1 MRAPLTLRLR
11 GRAYDRPAMDTLS
24 AGVAASPHRRGGWL
38 ALLLVA
44 AVQAATP
51 AKDPYAA
58 RRHAL
63 VAELRED
70 SAADATRLGRDV
82 LAVMATV
89 PRHRFVPASQLRH
102 AYENRPLAIGHGQTI
117 SQPYIVALMTT
128 LAELQRDDTVLE
140 IGTGSGYQA
149 AVLAGLAGHVYS
161 IEIIEPLGAQAT
173 QRLRAL
179 GYDNVTT
186 RIGDGYYGWPKAG
199 PFDAIVVTAAATSV
213 PPPLIQQLKPGGRM
227 VIPVGSSFFTQTL
240 MLVEKDVDGRVHSRQ
255 ILPVRFVPLSG
266 AH

>member
-1 MRAPLTLRLR
+1 
-11 GRAYDRPAMDTLS
+11 MDTLS
-24 AGVAASPHRRGGWL
+24 AGVIGSRLRRHGWL
-38 ALLLVA
+38 VLLLVA
-44 AVQAATP
+44 AVQAA
-51 AKDPYAA
+51 AAMDDPYAA
-58 RRHAL
+58 RRRAL

-70 SAADATRLGRDV
+70 TADGTRLGRDV
-82 LAVMATV
+82 LAAIETV

-128 LAELQRDDTVLE
+128 LAQPRRGDTVLE

-149 AVLAGLAGHVYS
+149 AVLAGLAGRVYS
-161 IEIIEPLGAQAT
+161 VEIIEPLGAQAS

-213 PPPLIQQLKPGGRM
+213 PPPLIRQLKPGGRM

-240 MLVEKDVDGRVHSRQ
+240 MLVRKDAEGRVHSRQ
-255 ILPVRFVPLSG
+255 ILPVRFVPLTG

>member
-1 MRAPLTLRLR
+1 
-11 GRAYDRPAMDTLS
+11 MDTLS
-24 AGVAASPHRRGGWL
+24 AGVIQSRRRGWL
-38 ALLLVA
+38 VLLLVA
-44 AVQAATP
+44 AVQVAAP
-51 AKDPYAA
+51 ADDPDAA
-58 RRHAL
+58 RRSAL

-70 SAADATRLGRDV
+70 AADDGTRLGHDV

-89 PRHRFVPASQLRH
+89 PRHRFVPASQQRH

-128 LAELQRDDTVLE
+128 LAQPRRGDTVLE

-149 AVLAGLAGHVYS
+149 AVLAGLAGRVYS
-161 IEIIEPLGAQAT
+161 IEIIEPLGALAT
-173 QRLRAL
+173 QRLHSL

-186 RIGDGYYGWPKAG
+186 RIGDGYYGWPRAG

-240 MLVEKDVDGRVHSRQ
+240 MLVHKDAEGRVHSRQ
-255 ILPVRFVPLSG
+255 VLPVRFVPLTG